1 MDRFR
6 FQLLALLLSVTSA
19 LAGSSS
25 SVVPL
30 NISATSSCVFDGA
43 NSSPGIDLNPA
54 YQAGNI
60 PSGSQGQ
67 VSVAVYCNKGTVL
80 TGRTLIGSTSTSTPN
95 AHIRTVLTQFSPGTS
110 DTINA
115 ETWFTAGSSSPVP
128 SGLYR
133 GATRTVTIVNAGWP
147 TTAQFGA
154 STGFY
159 LGDVSLV
166 ISF

>member
-6 FQLLALLLSVTSA
+6 FQLLAQLLSVTSA

-67 VSVAVYCNKGTVL
+67 VSVAVY
-80 TGRTLIGSTSTSTPN
+80 
-95 AHIRTVLTQFSPGTS
+95 
-110 DTINA
+110 
-115 ETWFTAGSSSPVP
+115 
-128 SGLYR
+128 
-133 GATRTVTIVNAGWP
+133 
-147 TTAQFGA
+147 
-154 STGFY
+154 
-159 LGDVSLV
+159 
-166 ISF
+166 